1 MESQCLGCS
10 RGEQLVMSFQ
20 TNARLDKL
28 ERKMNWLVECE
39 KVRRHNEQAKKDE
52 AEGYKV
58 DYKKP
63 PLTPL
68 F

>member
-1 MESQCLGCS
+1 MG
-10 RGEQLVMSFQ
+10 MTWQ
-20 TNARLDKL
+20 TNLRLDNL
-28 ERKMNWLVECE
+28 ERKVDWLVECE

>member
-1 MESQCLGCS
+1 MA
-10 RGEQLVMSFQ
+10 MTWQ
-20 TNARLDKL
+20 TKLRLDNL
-28 ERKMNWLVECE
+28 ERKVDWLVECE